1 MPMRLGASYWQW
13 AKRQG
18 WCSIRG
24 TALPADIAMRSIHY
38 LLPCL
43 LLLVPTAAPATEA
56 EDTAAI
62 LAAEAAISEAFER
75 GDADWLE
82 RNLDPTFTLTGST
95 GKVTSAAQEAADLRS
110 GTDYDVFRNRD
121 TQVRLYGDAAVT
133 TGITRVEG
141 RSEGKPYAVE
151 FQFTDTWIRKPQGW
165 VIVASHA
172 SRLPQ

>member
-1 MPMRLGASYWQW
+1 MRLI
-13 AKRQG
+13 
-18 WCSIRG
+18 IR
-24 TALPADIAMRSIHY
+24 
-38 LLPCL
+38 CL
-43 LLLVPTAAPATEA
+43 LLGLMSCTLLLASLPALASEA

-62 LAAEAAISEAFER
+62 LAAEAAISAAFER

-82 RNLDPTFTLTGST
+82 RNLDPSFTLTGST
-95 GKVTSAAQEAADLRS
+95 GTVTTAAQEAADLRS
-110 GTDYDVFRNRD
+110 GTRYDVFRNRD
-121 TQVRLYGDAAVT
+121 TRVRLYGDAAVT

-172 SRLPQ
+172 SRLAP